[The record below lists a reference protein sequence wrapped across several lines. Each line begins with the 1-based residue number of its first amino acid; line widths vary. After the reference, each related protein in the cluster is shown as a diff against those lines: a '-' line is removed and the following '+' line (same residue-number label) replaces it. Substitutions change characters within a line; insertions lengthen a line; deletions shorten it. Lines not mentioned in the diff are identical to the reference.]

1 MTPRVWIALLLI
13 VTAGLQHK
21 LWLSDVGRLSQAN
34 LEVALNEQ
42 QAQLAE
48 LRERNS
54 ALTAEALA
62 LKSGPEALE
71 ARARKDLGMVRAG
84 EVFYFVPDAP

>member
-1 MTPRVWIALLLI
+1 MRPRGWIVLLLI

-21 LWLSDVGRLSQAN
+21 LWLSDVGRLSRAN
-34 LEVALNEQ
+34 LDTALAEQ
-42 QAQLAE
+42 QAQLTA

-71 ARARKDLGMVRAG
+71 SRARQDLGMVRTG